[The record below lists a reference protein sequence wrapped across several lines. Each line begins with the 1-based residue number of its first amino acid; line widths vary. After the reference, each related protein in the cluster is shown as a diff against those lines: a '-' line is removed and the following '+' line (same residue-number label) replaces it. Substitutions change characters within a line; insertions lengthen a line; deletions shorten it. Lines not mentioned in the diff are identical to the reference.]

1 MIAIDLS
8 KQEALDIDPKA
19 IQRINLRYS
28 SPTIRPF
35 IIEEI
40 KETILNFRQ
49 GIVKVL

>member
-28 SPTIRPF
+28 SPTIRAF